1 MKRVYLAVLA
11 VLICAALAASGLAV
25 AGQVRRGTA
34 GSAPAIASAEV
45 AVTAPSPSPVPTPVP
60 TLSPAEIAAAEQ
72 AEQQAVEALDN
83 YLDSMD
89 GVVSVYCI
97 RLSDGY
103 CYAYCPDTTYYTA
116 SLLKA
121 PYALWLCQRADA
133 GELDLN
139 TTLESWLGTPERTAL
154 EAMAA
159 MITYSDN
166 DAAGQLYHTWPA
178 EAQGPFAEFLAT
190 MDIDRPDNALTDE
203 TNIQGIFS
211 ARDAGNLLVALAEYV
226 ETDSDNAAALKEAM
240 LAADHP
246 LLESDWPMARK
257 YGSWEDALHDMAIV
271 YSDDPYC
278 IAVLTSWGDTE
289 QDFPEPGASR
299 IREIGHLAETL
310 METALPLTATAET
323 AE

>member
-211 ARDAGNLLVALAEYV
+211 ARDAGNLLVALAEYF
-226 ETDSDNAAALKEAM
+226 ETDSDNAAALKEAQSS
-240 LAADHP
+240 AAFP
-246 LLESDWPMARK
+246 CWRVTGPWP
-257 YGSWEDALHDMAIV
+257 
-271 YSDDPYC
+271 
-278 IAVLTSWGDTE
+278 
-289 QDFPEPGASR
+289 ASTAAGR
-299 IREIGHLAETL
+299 MRCTIWPSSTRMTP
-310 METALPLTATAET
+310 TALPCSPAGATRSRIFPNRVPA
-323 AE
+323 ASGKSAIWPRR